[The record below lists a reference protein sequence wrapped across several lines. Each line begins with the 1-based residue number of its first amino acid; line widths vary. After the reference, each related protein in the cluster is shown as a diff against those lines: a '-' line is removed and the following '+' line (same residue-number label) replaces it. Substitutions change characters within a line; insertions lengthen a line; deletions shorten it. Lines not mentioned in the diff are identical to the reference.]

1 MLNVRAMIISILGSM
16 GVGKSTTITELCAS
30 NPGWHRVPEDIYEVL
45 KSVSRD
51 QYSTAYDR
59 FIATQRSFLER
70 DIKLK
75 NSIALHET
83 YVLDNRLTEYLFYAY
98 HHPEFKNR
106 REETKGKLFDLA
118 SEISDVPDLRSFILI
133 DDLKNIERKV
143 ELDTTRK
150 RGSWGFYAKNMY
162 PFHAEWHKYQGAESV
177 SVTDKSSGEVAN
189 DILKM
194 L

>member
-1 MLNVRAMIISILGSM
+1 MIISILGSM
-16 GVGKSTTITELCAS
+16 GVGKSTTITELCGL
-30 NPGWHRVPEDIYEVL
+30 NPSWHKVPEDIYEVL
-45 KSVSRD
+45 KSVSRG
-51 QYSTAYDR
+51 QYSTDYDR

-98 HHPEFKNR
+98 HHPEFKDR
-106 REETKGKLFDLA
+106 TDETKGKLSDLA
-118 SEISDVPDLRSFILI
+118 SEISAVPDLRSFVLT
-133 DDLKNIERKV
+133 DNLKNIERKV

-162 PFHAEWHKYQGAESV
+162 PFHTEWHKHQGAESV
-177 SVTDKSSGEVAN
+177 SVTDKSSEEVAN